1 MESSNNNQSKFG
13 FTLNAENLNG
23 RLAML
28 GFLAALLTELAT
40 GQGILHFW
48 GLI

>member
-1 MESSNNNQSKFG
+1 MESSNNNQGKFG

-48 GLI
+48 GLM